1 MTATAEAIRPA
12 RRSAFREF
20 LAGVGTIMV
29 KELRSRMRGRRAF
42 IVLTI
47 YLGLLALITYGVVP
61 DRRADGPR
69 QLRRRRLRE
78 PGQ

>member
-1 MTATAEAIRPA
+1 MTATAEAMRPP

-42 IVLTI
+42 VVMTL
-47 YLGLLALITYGVVP
+47 YLGLLALITYGAYLIVAP
-61 DRRADGPR
+61 TAR
-69 QLRRRRLRE
+69 Q
-78 PGQ
+78 GFGGGS